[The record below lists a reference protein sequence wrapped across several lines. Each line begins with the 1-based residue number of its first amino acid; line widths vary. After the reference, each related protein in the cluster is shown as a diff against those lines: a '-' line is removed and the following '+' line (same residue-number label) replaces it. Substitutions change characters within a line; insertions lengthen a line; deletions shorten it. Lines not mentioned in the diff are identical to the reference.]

1 MQAVAFLG
9 IDLVVLRVRS
19 LSAASE
25 FYAEKFG
32 VPVGPG
38 VLPTSRTL
46 FLAGGPHVDLMEA
59 ERTGGSVEGGGG
71 AGSGAEGGVEGA
83 GGGGG
88 GIEGDRQAGESEA
101 VQHGVQLR
109 MVVDDLD
116 LTYAGFRE
124 RGVEVLRPPT
134 ALPGGAREMLAVDLD
149 GNRWRFTEPQPHR
162 TR

>member
-1 MQAVAFLG
+1 MAFLG

-46 FLAGGPHVDLMEA
+46 FLAGGPHVDLVE
-59 ERTGGSVEGGGG
+59 GPVGSAEGGGG
-71 AGSGAEGGVEGA
+71 AGRGAEGTAEGA
-83 GGGGG
+83 GGEGS
-88 GIEGDRQAGESEA
+88 GIEGGGRPGESEG
-101 VQHGVQLR
+101 VDQRVQLR

-116 LTYAGFRE
+116 LTYAGFRR

>member
-1 MQAVAFLG
+1 MAFLG

-38 VLPTSRTL
+38 VVPTSRTL
-46 FLAGGPHVDLMEA
+46 FLAGGPHVDLMEV
-59 ERTGGSVEGGGG
+59 ERTGGRVAGGGG
-71 AGSGAEGGVEGA
+71 AGSGAEGSVEGA
-83 GGGGG
+83 GGAGG
-88 GIEGDRQAGESEA
+88 GIEGGEAGESDA
-101 VQHGVQLR
+101 VNHGVQLR

-162 TR
+162 AR